1 MFENLQ
7 EKLQR
12 AFKTLR
18 GQATLTEEN
27 IDEALREIRLALLE
41 ADVNFKVVK
50 QLIDQIRVKAVGQDV
65 LTALS
70 PGEQVIKIVRDELVE
85 ILGRDTARMKFASQ
99 PPTVILMA
107 GLQGSGKTTTS
118 GKLANW
124 LKNGGHRPLL
134 VSVDVYRPA
143 AREQLKVV
151 AQAVKANIYE
161 GEVGEATPGPR
172 DPRAKEARRE
182 AINTG
187 SDVLIVDTAG
197 RLHIDDQLMD
207 EMQLLKRLLNPQE
220 ILFVADAMTGQ
231 DAVNSADEFHKKLSL
246 TGVVLTKMDGDARGG
261 AALSIRQ
268 VTGQPI
274 KFIGVGEK
282 YDALEP
288 FHPDRIVSRILGM
301 GDILSLIERAESQI
315 DKKKAQEMAT
325 KALTGDGFSLED
337 FRDQLRQVKKMGSMK
352 SLLGMLPSIGPFSGL
367 QKAADNVDEGQIN
380 RVEAII
386 NSMTTHE
393 RNHHEVINGS
403 RRKRI
408 ARGSGTTVQEVNN
421 LLRQYAQMKKMF
433 KQMGKTVA
441 PRTGLFHQLQGQP
454 AHGVAGIDFHHRL
467 EPAIALGCAIDE
479 GVDANRPDIAG
490 ALQFRFEQRKDVA
503 IEALEAA
510 RNVRRFAEQRGY
522 VRRYAAAVVGRRPVG
537 PELSLAVIDQAGVA
551 AELQVARPHLQL
563 DGEIQRA
570 LQPGFDDHLS
580 AILQGTGQP
589 LLLCRQHL

>member
-1 MFENLQ
+1 MFENLS

-18 GQATLTEEN
+18 GQAVLNEEN
-27 IDEALREIRLALLE
+27 IEEAMRQIRLALLE

-50 QLIDQIRVKAVGQDV
+50 QLIDQIRARAVGQQV
-65 LTALS
+65 MTALS
-70 PGEQVIKIVRDELVE
+70 PGEQVIKIVRDELVAV
-85 ILGRDTARMKFASQ
+85 LGTDTARLKFASQ
-99 PPTVILMA
+99 PPTVVLMA

-151 AQAVKANIYE
+151 AQAIKANIYE
-161 GEVGEATPGPR
+161 GEVTESNTATVER
-172 DPRAKEARRE
+172 LAKEARRE
-182 AINTG
+182 AINSG
-187 SDVLIVDTAG
+187 SDVLIIDTAG

-207 EMQLLKRLLNPQE
+207 EMQSLKRLMNPQE

-231 DAVNSADEFHKKLSL
+231 DAVRSADEFHKKLSL

-274 KFIGVGEK
+274 KFIGIGEK

-301 GDILSLIERAESQI
+301 GDILSLIEKAEQQV
-315 DKKKAQEMAT
+315 DKKRAQEIAT

-337 FRDQLRQVKKMGSMK
+337 FRDQLRQVKKMGSLQ
-352 SLLGMLPSIGPFSGL
+352 SLVGMLPRVGPFSGL
-367 QKAADNVDEGQIN
+367 QAAADKVDDKQIN

-386 NSMTTHE
+386 NSMTPHE
-393 RNHHEVINGS
+393 RLHHEVINGS

-408 ARGSGTTVQEVNN
+408 ARGSGTTVQDVNN

-433 KQMGKTVA
+433 KQMG
-441 PRTGLFHQLQGQP
+441 RGSFMRRM
-454 AHGVAGIDFHHRL
+454 AGMKL
-467 EPAIALGCAIDE
+467 
-479 GVDANRPDIAG
+479 
-490 ALQFRFEQRKDVA
+490 
-503 IEALEAA
+503 
-510 RNVRRFAEQRGY
+510 
-522 VRRYAAAVVGRRPVG
+522 
-537 PELSLAVIDQAGVA
+537 
-551 AELQVARPHLQL
+551 
-563 DGEIQRA
+563 
-570 LQPGFDDHLS
+570 PGM
-580 AILQGTGQP
+580 
-589 LLLCRQHL
+589 

>member
-12 AFKTLR
+12 AFKSLR
-18 GQATLTEEN
+18 GEAKLSEEN
-27 IDEALREIRLALLE
+27 IAEALREIRLALLE

-50 QLIDQIRVKAVGQDV
+50 ELIDRIQAKAVGQEV

-85 ILGRDTARMKFASQ
+85 TLGHDTARMKFASQ

-118 GKLANW
+118 GKLAHW

-143 AREQLKVV
+143 AREQLRIV
-151 AQAVKANIYE
+151 AQAVKSNIYE
-161 GEVGEATPGPR
+161 GEAGEANTATVER
-172 DPRAKEARRE
+172 LVREARRE
-182 AINTG
+182 AVVSG
-187 SDVLIVDTAG
+187 CDVLIVDTAG

-207 EMQLLKRLLNPQE
+207 EMRSLKKLLNPSE

-231 DAVNSADEFHKKLSL
+231 DAVRSADEFHKKLSL

-301 GDILSLIERAESQI
+301 GDILSLIERAEQQI
-315 DKKKAQEMAT
+315 DKKKAEEMAT

-352 SLLGMLPSIGPFSGL
+352 SLIGMLPSIGPFSGL
-367 QKAADNVDEGQIN
+367 QKAADNVDEKQIN

-386 NSMTTHE
+386 SSMTMHE

-408 ARGSGTTVQEVNN
+408 ARGSGTSVQEVNN

-433 KQMGKTVA
+433 KQMGKPSFA
-441 PRTGLFHQLQGQP
+441 RRL
-454 AHGVAGIDFHHRL
+454 AGMKL
-467 EPAIALGCAIDE
+467 
-479 GVDANRPDIAG
+479 
-490 ALQFRFEQRKDVA
+490 
-503 IEALEAA
+503 
-510 RNVRRFAEQRGY
+510 
-522 VRRYAAAVVGRRPVG
+522 
-537 PELSLAVIDQAGVA
+537 
-551 AELQVARPHLQL
+551 
-563 DGEIQRA
+563 
-570 LQPGFDDHLS
+570 PGM
-580 AILQGTGQP
+580 
-589 LLLCRQHL
+589 

>member
-12 AFKTLR
+12 AFKSLR
-18 GQATLTEEN
+18 GQAKLTEEN

-50 QLIDQIRVKAVGQDV
+50 QLIDQIRAKAVGQEV
-65 LTALS
+65 MTALS
-70 PGEQVIKIVRDELVE
+70 PGEQVIKILRDELVE
-85 ILGRDTARMKFASQ
+85 ILGKDTARMKFASQ
-99 PPTVILMA
+99 PPTVVLMA

-124 LKNGGHRPLL
+124 FKVGGHRPLL

-151 AQAVKANIYE
+151 AQAVKSHIYE
-161 GEVGEATPGPR
+161 GQVGEANTATVER
-172 DPRAKEARRE
+172 LVKEARRE
-182 AINTG
+182 AIVSG
-187 SDVLIVDTAG
+187 CDVLIVDTAG

-207 EMQLLKRLLNPQE
+207 EMQSLKKLLNPSE

-231 DAVNSADEFHKKLSL
+231 DAVRSAEEFHKKLSL

-352 SLLGMLPSIGPFSGL
+352 SLMGMLPSIGPFSGL
-367 QKAADNVDEGQIN
+367 QKAADNIDEKQIN

-386 NSMTTHE
+386 NSMTSHE
-393 RNHHEVINGS
+393 RNHHEVINGN

-433 KQMGKTVA
+433 KQMGKPSFA
-441 PRTGLFHQLQGQP
+441 RRL
-454 AHGVAGIDFHHRL
+454 AGM
-467 EPAIALGCAIDE
+467 
-479 GVDANRPDIAG
+479 
-490 ALQFRFEQRKDVA
+490 KM
-503 IEALEAA
+503 
-510 RNVRRFAEQRGY
+510 
-522 VRRYAAAVVGRRPVG
+522 
-537 PELSLAVIDQAGVA
+537 
-551 AELQVARPHLQL
+551 
-563 DGEIQRA
+563 
-570 LQPGFDDHLS
+570 PGM
-580 AILQGTGQP
+580 
-589 LLLCRQHL
+589 

>member
-12 AFKTLR
+12 AFKSLR
-18 GQATLTEEN
+18 GQAKLSEEN
-27 IDEALREIRLALLE
+27 IGEALREIRLALLE

-50 QLIDQIRVKAVGQDV
+50 ELINRIQAKAVGQEV

-85 ILGRDTARMKFASQ
+85 TLGHDTVRMKFASQ

-124 LKNGGHRPLL
+124 LKQGGHRPLL

-143 AREQLKVV
+143 AREQLKIV
-151 AQAVKANIYE
+151 AQAIKANLYE
-161 GEVGEATPGPR
+161 GEVGEANTATVER
-172 DPRAKEARRE
+172 LAKEARRE

-187 SDVLIVDTAG
+187 CDVLIVDTAG

-207 EMQLLKRLLNPQE
+207 EMQSLKKLLNPSE

-231 DAVNSADEFHKKLSL
+231 DGVGSAEEFHKKLSL
-246 TGVVLTKMDGDARGG
+246 TGVILAKMDGAARGG

-325 KALTGDGFSLED
+325 RALTGDGFSLED
-337 FRDQLRQVKKMGSMK
+337 FRDQLRQVKKMGSIK
-352 SLLGMLPSIGPFSGL
+352 SLIGMMPSIGPFSGL
-367 QKAADNVDEGQIN
+367 QKAADNVDEKQID

-386 NSMTTHE
+386 NSMTSHE

-408 ARGSGTTVQEVNN
+408 SRGSGTTVQEVNN
-421 LLRQYAQMKKMF
+421 LLRQYAQMKKM
-433 KQMGKTVA
+433 
-441 PRTGLFHQLQGQP
+441 L
-454 AHGVAGIDFHHRL
+454 
-467 EPAIALGCAIDE
+467 
-479 GVDANRPDIAG
+479 
-490 ALQFRFEQRKDVA
+490 
-503 IEALEAA
+503 
-510 RNVRRFAEQRGY
+510 
-522 VRRYAAAVVGRRPVG
+522 
-537 PELSLAVIDQAGVA
+537 
-551 AELQVARPHLQL
+551 
-563 DGEIQRA
+563 
-570 LQPGFDDHLS
+570 
-580 AILQGTGQP
+580 
-589 LLLCRQHL
+589 

>member
-18 GQATLTEEN
+18 GQAKLTEEN

-50 QLIDQIRVKAVGQDV
+50 QLIDQIRAKAVGQEV
-65 LTALS
+65 MTALS
-70 PGEQVIKIVRDELVE
+70 PGEQVIKIVRDELIE
-85 ILGRDTARMKFASQ
+85 ILGKDTARMKFASQ
-99 PPTVILMA
+99 PPTVVLMA

-118 GKLANW
+118 GKLAHW
-124 LKNGGHRPLL
+124 FKNGGHRPLL

-143 AREQLKVV
+143 AREQLKIV
-151 AQAVKANIYE
+151 AQGVKSHIYE
-161 GEVGEATPGPR
+161 GEVGEANTATVER
-172 DPRAKEARRE
+172 LVKEARRE
-182 AINTG
+182 AIVSG
-187 SDVLIVDTAG
+187 CDVLIVDTAG
-197 RLHIDDQLMD
+197 RLHIDDQLME
-207 EMQLLKRLLNPQE
+207 EMQSLKKLLNPSE

-246 TGVVLTKMDGDARGG
+246 TGIVLTKMDGDARGG

-301 GDILSLIERAESQI
+301 GDILSLIERAEQQI
-315 DKKKAQEMAT
+315 DKKKAAEMAT
-325 KALTGDGFSLED
+325 KALSGDGFSLED

-352 SLLGMLPSIGPFSGL
+352 SLMGMLPSIGPFSGL
-367 QKAADNVDEGQIN
+367 QKAADNVDEKQIN

-408 ARGSGTTVQEVNN
+408 ARGSGTSVQEVNN

-433 KQMGKTVA
+433 KQMGKPSFA
-441 PRTGLFHQLQGQP
+441 RRL
-454 AHGVAGIDFHHRL
+454 AGMKL
-467 EPAIALGCAIDE
+467 
-479 GVDANRPDIAG
+479 
-490 ALQFRFEQRKDVA
+490 
-503 IEALEAA
+503 
-510 RNVRRFAEQRGY
+510 
-522 VRRYAAAVVGRRPVG
+522 
-537 PELSLAVIDQAGVA
+537 
-551 AELQVARPHLQL
+551 
-563 DGEIQRA
+563 
-570 LQPGFDDHLS
+570 PGM
-580 AILQGTGQP
+580 
-589 LLLCRQHL
+589 